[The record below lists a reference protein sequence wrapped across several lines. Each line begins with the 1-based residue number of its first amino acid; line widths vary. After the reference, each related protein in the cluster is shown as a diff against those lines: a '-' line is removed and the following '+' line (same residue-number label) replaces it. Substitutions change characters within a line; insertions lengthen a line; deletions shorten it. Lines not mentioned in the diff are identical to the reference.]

1 MDDVRLSFRRTF
13 VRVASLSMSANV
25 DLRLRHR
32 AQSTGYKS
40 AELNQE
46 DGPRDGATPRRSSS
60 PEPEATIVESL
71 LTSLE
76 SSTTASAKKKQL
88 VDELRARGLP
98 CSGRKDDLVERLIR
112 DNVSRRATA
121 SMDASTFNQAA
132 DDDDRQA
139 HLETLSADNAR
150 LRAELDV
157 LRAELSRTSTSYSRE
172 APHDSSPRVRRLG
185 EQVTSSDH
193 GPHVPTD
200 ETRSGSAQSS
210 MVGATNHNE
219 ERHRTTNVP
228 TQGSPNAEPSM
239 AEILAAL
246 VNTQVLLAN
255 SLSRGPPVASP
266 IQIHSTSD
274 TSSSI
279 PIFDGSPQESAHRWI
294 AQVERIAALAYW
306 TSSLTLASAASRLAG
321 SASDWHSAYGWR
333 YETWEEWR
341 DALTQ
346 RFRRRLTMQEFI
358 ELQSKRRLQN
368 NETIVKYMYSKNA
381 VLDKA
386 PYRLAEEE
394 RISLILSGIDDNTWA
409 NPLAAQLCTEPL
421 CSTPDAKRPYAPKT
435 TRRHRR
441 QQCTVGSVHLD
452 PCQTTPASCRRTVR
466 AATNR
471 QLHVHKPRPRDCF
484 NCGDIGHLSCEC
496 NKPKTPATIRADERR
511 SARDN
516 RNRGTG
522 KFRQANSFLHSTGGT
537 LPVVTGYVN
546 KPPVCVCIDSGANIS
561 IISARAL
568 PDDVPT
574 HAWVSRDEI
583 EVLDRSIRPTLAATL
598 HIGLGNTNVLLEDVV
613 ATELPNGIDVILGS
627 HWRRTANVDVTFHTT
642 NEVTIVPVEPAEGT
656 STHEATPTKRGTA
669 RRTGQAL
676 IASFCRQGNKHA
688 PEEDGFIRLNTRC
701 PAPDEDFIRSV
712 EDATE
717 KMTTDATE
725 ADRDRLRAILHKHY
739 QAFTSKAD
747 TLGMCPHTE
756 HSIELRDD
764 IPVSS
769 RPLRGNHYHRR
780 EHRRDQQAASRTGQD
795 QQESGQRGTAQGI
808 QRAPIGHGR
817 AVAVERY
824 LRMRTGAI
832 FGRAVSAALGGR
844 TTKPRAT
851 RQPPRERRIPPRRG
865 NPFRRTVDCPREQ
878 ERAGKVDCQG
888 AGKS

>member
-1 MDDVRLSFRRTF
+1 
-13 VRVASLSMSANV
+13 
-25 DLRLRHR
+25 
-32 AQSTGYKS
+32 
-40 AELNQE
+40 
-46 DGPRDGATPRRSSS
+46 
-60 PEPEATIVESL
+60 
-71 LTSLE
+71 
-76 SSTTASAKKKQL
+76 
-88 VDELRARGLP
+88 
-98 CSGRKDDLVERLIR
+98 
-112 DNVSRRATA
+112 
-121 SMDASTFNQAA
+121 MDASTFNQIA

-228 TQGSPNAEPSM
+228 TQGCPNAEPSM
-239 AEILAAL
+239 AQILAAL

-255 SLSRGPPVASP
+255 SLSKGPPAASP

-279 PIFDGSPQESAHRWI
+279 PIFDGSPQESSHRWI

-321 SASDWHSAYGWR
+321 SARDWHSAYGWR
-333 YETWEEWR
+333 YETWEEWI

-368 NETIVKYMYSKNA
+368 NETIVNYMYSKNA

-386 PYRLAEEE
+386 PYRLVEEE

-409 NPLAAQLCTEPL
+409 NPLAAQLCVSVTEL
-421 CSTPDAKRPYAPKT
+421 IDRAALLDA
-435 TRRHRR
+435 RR
-441 QQCTVGSVHLD
+441 Q
-452 PCQTTPASCRRTVR
+452 ATVR
-466 AATNR
+466 AQDDQAPSTPT
-471 QLHVHKPRPRDCF
+471 VHRGQRSPRPLPNNASVVPTNSSRSNEPATSRPRASSTRSCF
-484 NCGDIGHLSCEC
+484 NCGDIGHLSREC

-516 RNRGTG
+516 GNRGTG
-522 KFRQANSFLHSTGGT
+522 KFRQAHCFLHSTGGT

-546 KPPVCVCIDSGANIS
+546 KRPVCVCIDSGANIS
-561 IISARAL
+561 IIIARAL

-583 EVLDRSIRPTLAATL
+583 EVLDRSIRPTRAATL
-598 HIGLGNTNVLLEDVV
+598 HIGLGNTNVLLEVV
-613 ATELPNGIDVILGS
+613 VVTELPNGIDVILGLD
-627 HWRRTANVDVTFHTT
+627 WRRTANVDVTFHKT
-642 NEVTIVPVEPAEGT
+642 NYVTIVP
-656 STHEATPTKRGTA
+656 A
-669 RRTGQAL
+669 R
-676 IASFCRQGNKHA
+676 NKHA
-688 PEEDGFIRLNTRC
+688 PEEDGFIRLNRRC
-701 PAPDEDFIRSV
+701 PAPGGFILSV

-739 QAFTSKAD
+739 EAFTSKAD
-747 TLGMCPHTE
+747 TLGICPHTE

-769 RPLRGNHYHRR
+769 RPVRGCFY
-780 EHRRDQQAASRTGQD
+780 ASN
-795 QQESGQRGTAQGI
+795 
-808 QRAPIGHGR
+808 
-817 AVAVERY
+817 Y
-824 LRMRTGAI
+824 LH
-832 FGRAVSAALGGR
+832 VN
-844 TTKPRAT
+844 
-851 RQPPRERRIPPRRG
+851 ERRSIWTCLVFGKMITYASLSIDERFADNLKKAPG
-865 NPFRRTVDCPREQ
+865 DCRVLCGRLVAFVGPAAEASQ
-878 ERAGKVDCQG
+878 WFQCSCDTAFI
-888 AGKS
+888 

>member
-1 MDDVRLSFRRTF
+1 
-13 VRVASLSMSANV
+13 
-25 DLRLRHR
+25 
-32 AQSTGYKS
+32 
-40 AELNQE
+40 
-46 DGPRDGATPRRSSS
+46 
-60 PEPEATIVESL
+60 
-71 LTSLE
+71 
-76 SSTTASAKKKQL
+76 
-88 VDELRARGLP
+88 
-98 CSGRKDDLVERLIR
+98 
-112 DNVSRRATA
+112 
-121 SMDASTFNQAA
+121 MDASTLIQAA

-150 LRAELDV
+150 LRAELDI

-172 APHDSSPRVRRLG
+172 APHDNSPPVRRLG

-200 ETRSGSAQSS
+200 ATRSGSAQSS

-228 TQGSPNAEPSM
+228 TQGSPNAKPSM
-239 AEILAAL
+239 AQILAAL

-255 SLSRGPPVASP
+255 WLSRFTPRAQ

-294 AQVERIAALAYW
+294 AQVERVAALAHW
-306 TSSLTLASAASRLAG
+306 TSSLTLASAASGLAG
-321 SASDWHSAYGWR
+321 SARDWHSAYGWW

-368 NETIVKYMYSKNA
+368 NETIVEYMYSKNA

-409 NPLAAQLCTEPL
+409 NPLAAQLCVSVTEQIDRAAL
-421 CSTPDAKRPYAPKT
+421 LDA
-435 TRRHRR
+435 RR
-441 QQCTVGSVHLD
+441 Q
-452 PCQTTPASCRRTVR
+452 ATVR
-466 AATNR
+466 AQEDQAPSTPT
-471 QLHVHKPRPRDCF
+471 VHRGQRSPRPVPNNASVVPT
-484 NCGDIGHLSCEC
+484 NCSRSNE
-496 NKPKTPATIRADERR
+496 PAISRPRA
-511 SARDN
+511 S
-516 RNRGTG
+516 
-522 KFRQANSFLHSTGGT
+522 QANCFLHSTGGT

-546 KPPVCVCIDSGANIS
+546 KRPVRVCIDSGANIS

-583 EVLDRSIRPTLAATL
+583 EVLNRSIRPTSAATL

-613 ATELPNGIDVILGS
+613 VTELPNGIDVILGS
-627 HWRRTANVDVTFHTT
+627 DWPRTANVDVTFHTT
-642 NEVTIVPVEPAEGT
+642 NDVTIVPVEPAEGT

-669 RRTGQAL
+669 RRTGEAL

-688 PEEDGFIRLNTRC
+688 PEEDGFVRLNTRC
-701 PAPDEDFIRSV
+701 PAPDEDFVRSV

-739 QAFTSKAD
+739 QAFTSKA
-747 TLGMCPHTE
+747 
-756 HSIELRDD
+756 
-764 IPVSS
+764 
-769 RPLRGNHYHRR
+769 
-780 EHRRDQQAASRTGQD
+780 ASRTGQD
-795 QQESGQRGTAQGI
+795 QQESGQRGTAQAI

-817 AVAVERY
+817 AVAVGRY
-824 LRMRTGAI
+824 LRLRTGAI
-832 FGRAVSAALGGR
+832 FGRAVSAVHRGVAPQCPVHPGKFQENGGH
-844 TTKPRAT
+844 PLDEAT
-851 RQPPRERRIPPRRG
+851 
-865 NPFRRTVDCPREQ
+865 PFGEKWTAP
-878 ERAGKVDCQG
+878 AGSQG
-888 AGKS
+888 AGKSRKKERRELRATTNDGHEAASVRLLKKSSAYFLCVTIQFL

>member
-1 MDDVRLSFRRTF
+1 
-13 VRVASLSMSANV
+13 
-25 DLRLRHR
+25 
-32 AQSTGYKS
+32 
-40 AELNQE
+40 
-46 DGPRDGATPRRSSS
+46 
-60 PEPEATIVESL
+60 
-71 LTSLE
+71 
-76 SSTTASAKKKQL
+76 
-88 VDELRARGLP
+88 
-98 CSGRKDDLVERLIR
+98 
-112 DNVSRRATA
+112 
-121 SMDASTFNQAA
+121 MDASTFNQAA

-172 APHDSSPRVRRLG
+172 APHDSSPRRVRRN
-185 EQVTSSDH
+185 H
-193 GPHVPTD
+193 
-200 ETRSGSAQSS
+200 RWW
-210 MVGATNHNE
+210 GATNHNE

-409 NPLAAQLCTEPL
+409 NPLAAQLCVSVTEL
-421 CSTPDAKRPYAPKT
+421 IDRAALLDARRQATVRAQT

-496 NKPKTPATIRADERR
+496 NKPKHRQTIRADERR

-522 KFRQANSFLHSTGGT
+522 KFRQATPF
-537 LPVVTGYVN
+537 
-546 KPPVCVCIDSGANIS
+546 CIRRAAHYRGANIS

-769 RPLRGNHYHRR
+769 RPVRGNHYHRR